1 MADKNLEIL
10 ITAKDEA
17 SKSFQELDKQLDST
31 TKTTKELTKATDSA
45 TKEQKENK
53 EVVDKSGNSYETL
66 EDKVSKYIKTAISV
80 GAVIGV
86 AKEVV
91 DISKQGIQAYA
102 DSEKELAG
110 VWNTV
115 KNMSE
120 STLETI
126 GGSFEE
132 AQAKISEFGATMQAK
147 SGFGDEELSK
157 GVVRLTQT
165 VRDFTKAKELM
176 STAMDLARYK
186 GIDLETSVL
195 AIQKAYNGSTSEL
208 VKLGI
213 EVDKN
218 ATAEEN
224 LAKITD
230 ITRGS
235 YEAYGQSLAGQT
247 DIMDQSIGDMYENIG
262 KALLPIVNK
271 LVDVVNKYVIPAVN
285 FMIEKVGDFITKC
298 KESETLQAIFTLLRE
313 VFEHLWGAIMELWES
328 VQPFLP
334 FIKSIAE
341 FIGAVLVGT
350 IVAVIEVITGVIRVI
365 AGWLNSWKEIFHYVK
380 EFLIKLF
387 TGDFAG
393 ALDALKGAIIA
404 WAKGVI
410 KPFETL
416 YDWVKKCIDAVGGL
430 ISKLLGLNKTQ
441 QQTNV
446 DPALMSGQSVGA
458 GVNSGSSSAVY
469 TAGKAIGGS
478 VYSGNSYL
486 VGEHGREIFT
496 PSSNGYITPSSK
508 LGGNNIVINITG
520 NQLLD
525 EDAGEKIGNMI
536 LSKLQNQANLA

>member
-17 SKSFQELDKQLDST
+17 SKSFQKLDKQLDST
-31 TKTTKELTKATDSA
+31 TKITKELTKATDSV

-53 EVVDKSGNSYETL
+53 EVVDKSGDSYETL

-86 AKEVV
+86 AKKVIDV
-91 DISKQGIQAYA
+91 AKQGIQAYA

-120 STLETI
+120 STLATI

-157 GVVRLTQT
+157 GVARLTQT
-165 VRDFTKAKELM
+165 VGDFTKAQELM

-186 GIDLETSVL
+186 GVDLETSVL

-208 VKLGI
+208 VKLGV

-230 ITRGS
+230 MTRGN
-235 YEAYGQSLAGQT
+235 YETYGQSLAGQT
-247 DIMDQSIGDMYENIG
+247 DIMNQSIGDMYENIG

-285 FMIEKVGDFITKC
+285 SMIEKVDNFITKC
-298 KESETLQAIFTLLRE
+298 KESETLQAIFNVIKDL
-313 VFEHLWGAIMELWES
+313 FYQLWGAVMELWEAL
-328 VQPFLP
+328 QPYLPFL
-334 FIKSIAE
+334 KALAE
-341 FIGAVLVGT
+341 FIGGVLVGAFMVLINT
-350 IVAVIEVITGVIRVI
+350 ITTLVKWITDV
-365 AGWLNSWKEIFHYVK
+365 LNNFREMYSFIKN
-380 EFLIKLF
+380 FLIKLF
-387 TGDFAG
+387 EGDFKG
-393 ALDALKGAIIA
+393 ALDSLDKAFVKFGEIALAPFKAI
-404 WAKGVI
+404 
-410 KPFETL
+410 
-416 YDWVKKCIDAVGGL
+416 YDWLGRILDTIVNLIGKLNIFKKESASAGAPV
-430 ISKLLGLNKTQ
+430 
-441 QQTNV
+441 
-446 DPALMSGQSVGA
+446 PEMGQSVGA

-520 NQLLD
+520 NHLLD

>member
-17 SKSFQELDKQLDST
+17 SKSFQKLDKQLDST

-53 EVVDKSGNSYETL
+53 EIVDKSGNSYETL

-86 AKEVV
+86 AKKVI
-91 DISKQGIQAYA
+91 DISKQGIQAYS
-102 DSEKELAG
+102 DSEKELVG

-120 STLETI
+120 STLATI
-126 GGSFEE
+126 GNSFEE
-132 AQAKISEFGATMQAK
+132 AQQKISDFGATMQAK

-165 VRDFTKAKELM
+165 VGDFTKAQELM

-208 VKLGI
+208 VKLGV

-230 ITRGS
+230 MTRGS

-247 DIMDQSIGDMYENIG
+247 DIMNQSIGDMYENIG

-271 LVDVVNKYVIPAVN
+271 LVDVVNKYVLPAVN
-285 FMIEKVGDFITKC
+285 SMIEKVDNFITKC
-298 KESETLQAIFTLLRE
+298 KESETLQA
-313 VFEHLWGAIMELWES
+313 VFNVLKDLFNQLWGAVMELWEAL
-328 VQPFLP
+328 QPYLPFL
-334 FIKSIAE
+334 KALAE
-341 FIGAVLVGT
+341 FIGGILVGALMILIST
-350 IVAVIEVITGVIRVI
+350 ITTLVKWVADV
-365 AGWLNSWKEIFHYVK
+365 LNNFRELYNFVK
-380 EFLIKLF
+380 NFIVKLF
-387 TGDFAG
+387 TGD
-393 ALDALKGAIIA
+393 LKGAIDSLGNVFTKFGEIA
-404 WAKGVI
+404 LA
-410 KPFETL
+410 PFKAI
-416 YDWVKKCIDAVGGL
+416 YDWASRVLNTITSL
-430 ISKLLGLNKTQ
+430 ISKL
-441 QQTNV
+441 NV
-446 DPALMSGQSVGA
+446 FKKESASAGAPIQETGQSVGA

-486 VGEHGREIFT
+486 VGENGREIFT
-496 PSSNGYITPSSK
+496 PSSNGYITPNSK
-508 LGGNNIVINITG
+508 LGGSSVVINITG

-536 LSKLQNQANLA
+536 LSKLQNQANLS